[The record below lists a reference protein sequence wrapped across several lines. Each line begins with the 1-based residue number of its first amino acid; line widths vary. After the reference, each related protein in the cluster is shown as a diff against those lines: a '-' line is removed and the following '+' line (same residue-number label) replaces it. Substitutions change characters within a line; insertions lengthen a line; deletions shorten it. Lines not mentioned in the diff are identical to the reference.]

1 MGFQQQKGGM
11 CTISSTAVDNLVHN
25 LCRVLGC
32 GNTNANYRFF
42 EYINEYSAIF
52 KGSRDDVTLSTRV
65 IHTVNNQGFDFQED
79 RRAFSSMISGMCT
92 GLPTISSTAVDNY
105 VHSLWLSGRTPRKG

>member
-1 MGFQQQKGGM
+1 M

-25 LCRVLGC
+25 LCRVSGC
-32 GNTNANYRFF
+32 GNSNTNRPFF
-42 EYINEYSAIF
+42 EYINEYLAVF

-79 RRAFSSMISGMCT
+79 RRAFSSVITGMCT

-105 VHSLWLSGRTPRKG
+105 VHSLWLSARPSRKG